1 MGENMERFIEELDGA
16 RLVKRWEVGGETYGL
31 FVWYG
36 GHQVRLYSAEGVEV
50 DLFSF
55 GDYNKSVTVDEAE
68 EFIEWKMVMLDFKEF
83 VANHYDDV
91 FGMTGVRCGYIARR
105 GSRSTC
111 SPLGTII
118 KA

>member
-16 RLVKRWEVGGETYGL
+16 RLIKRWEVGGETYGL

-68 EFIEWKMVMLDFKEF
+68 EFIEWKMVMLDEEF
-83 VANHYDDV
+83 GGD
-91 FGMTGVRCGYIARR
+91 
-105 GSRSTC
+105 
-111 SPLGTII
+111 LQ
-118 KA
+118 